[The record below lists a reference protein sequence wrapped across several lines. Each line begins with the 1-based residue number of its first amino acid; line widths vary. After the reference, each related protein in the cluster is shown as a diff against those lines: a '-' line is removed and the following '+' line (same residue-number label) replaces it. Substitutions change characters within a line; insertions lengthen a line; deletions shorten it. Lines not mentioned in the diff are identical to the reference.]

1 MSKVTPQRADLIE
14 ISTYLDQMAAR
25 LNEADEAGYV
35 AAGPLERSGLS
46 ARLQRYA
53 GTLLRWDR

>member
-25 LNEADEAGYV
+25 LNEADEAGYI
-35 AAGPLERSGLS
+35 AAGPLERSELS

-53 GTLLRWDR
+53 GCQWPS